1 MYKATDLA
9 YLAGFI
15 DGEGCFFIGLFK
27 TKSAAGNI
35 TPNYHTYIKICN
47 TEGSVMRWI
56 RDTFGGTNYNQW
68 KSTDRKKLNDKEIH
82 NVQITG
88 QNLTDLLPLIYPY
101 LIVKKA
107 HCEIMMKM
115 RKTFPEGKRLSK
127 YENNDEIHNLRY
139 SYMLELRKLNS
150 RFHDHPLK
158 EQYILAPCCPILPK
172 QPIGVPSQSEQI

>member
-1 MYKATDLA
+1 MYKDTDLA

-27 TKSAAGNI
+27 TKSKSGNI

-47 TEGSVMRWI
+47 TDGFVMQWI

-68 KSTDRKKLNDKEIH
+68 KSTDRKKELEKEIH

-88 QNLTDLLPLIYPY
+88 QNLNHLLPLILPY
-101 LIVKKA
+101 LKVKKA
-107 HCEIMMKM
+107 HCEIMIKM
-115 RKTFPEGKRLSK
+115 RATFPEGKRLSK
-127 YENNDEIHNLRY
+127 YENHEQRHNLRY

-150 RFHDHPLK
+150 RFHNHPLK
-158 EQYILAPCCPILPK
+158 QQYDLVPCHPPF
-172 QPIGVPSQSEQI
+172 